1 MQPTR
6 TGKDNNALLSW
17 HLLKSLKSDVT
28 GDDSQ
33 WRFFAQRG
41 IGMLEQC
48 CNHLN
53 QCRNNVAT
61 LYCPKKSLLRS
72 HGWRVQF
79 LYDNQASY
87 ASLFAMKLEPWVI
100 QICLLSLIISNLTA
114 KMNFERLQH
123 SKFLKTMLIHASL
136 CICCVVYTFFLFL
149 CFTKFGD
156 NSHWLHWNT
165 FRDTSPLNHY
175 RNIPKA
181 TYILP
186 SMIDQKWHGWFAS
199 WRAANM
205 KWSTA
210 FVIHSIRITAVLQQT
225 LCDLPPSW

>member
-1 MQPTR
+1 M
-6 TGKDNNALLSW
+6 LYCL
-17 HLLKSLKSDVT
+17 
-28 GDDSQ
+28 
-33 WRFFAQRG
+33 G
-41 IGMLEQC
+41 IC
-48 CNHLN
+48 SNHLKVMLQGTIRN
-53 QCRNNVAT
+53 DDFLLNAALQCWNNVAT
-61 LYCPKKSLLRS
+61 TWINVATMLQRCIALKK
-72 HGWRVQF
+72 WRVQF

-100 QICLLSLIISNLTA
+100 QICLLSLIISNLTT
-114 KMNFERLQH
+114 KMNFERLQY
-123 SKFLKTMLIHASL
+123 SKFLKTMFIHASL
-136 CICCVVYTFFLFL
+136 CICCVVYTFFLLL

-186 SMIDQKWHGWFAS
+186 SMIDRKWHGWFAS

>member
-17 HLLKSLKSDVT
+17 HLLKSLKGDVT

-100 QICLLSLIISNLTA
+100 QICLLSLIISNLTT
-114 KMNFERLQH
+114 KMNFEKLQH
-123 SKFLKTMLIHASL
+123 SKFLKTTFIHASL
-136 CICCVVYTFFLFL
+136 YICCVVYTFFF
-149 CFTKFGD
+149 FMF
-156 NSHWLHWNT
+156 H
-165 FRDTSPLNHY
+165 
-175 RNIPKA
+175 
-181 TYILP
+181 
-186 SMIDQKWHGWFAS
+186 
-199 WRAANM
+199 
-205 KWSTA
+205 
-210 FVIHSIRITAVLQQT
+210 
-225 LCDLPPSW
+225 